1 MASELASSGYRI
13 AKSWQY
19 QENLPDPI
27 PSSASTAFMND
38 FSNNNSF
45 YVSSSLNQ
53 ATSSSVN
60 NPDRSADDRNK
71 GGTFLA
77 TLFNLTDSPLAGDE
91 EPNLRRP
98 LLHTTSAL
106 HGYFDCTQF

>member
-27 PSSASTAFMND
+27 PSTSSAPFLND
-38 FSNNNSF
+38 FTNNNSF

-53 ATSSSVN
+53 TSGTSNV
-60 NPDRSADDRNK
+60 RSGEERNK
-71 GGTFLA
+71 SGTFLA
-77 TLFNLTDSPLAGDE
+77 TLFNLTDLQGAGEE
-91 EPNLRRP
+91 EPALRRP
-98 LLHTTSAL
+98 LLHKTSTS
-106 HGYFDCTQF
+106 HRYFP